1 MPVFGADPADKL
13 GQEVD
18 AVKGFTQQPGSRWRL
33 AWPAMAGLLVLLLAS
48 GIRHVPVATA
58 QAVGTIS
65 VQKQLQDA
73 QGNPV
78 TGDLSGWTFNVSGP
92 GGTFSMTTN
101 AQGMA
106 TIGVAPGTYTITE
119 QPRAGAQLVG
129 FFIGNTPIASFQV
142 VAGQTTSITAI
153 NRVAGTAAI
162 QISKQIVDATGAVI
176 PTADRSGFQF
186 TITGPGG
193 FSQTVTTDAVGN
205 ASLTNLAQG
214 TYTVTEQ
221 PRSGYQLVTLMVNNV
236 QVPNGAS
243 FTVTAGST
251 VPIVA
256 QNRAATTGTIT
267 FTKQVV
273 DAQGNPVPTASRAG
287 FQFTVTCGTTFSQ
300 QVTTD
305 ATGTATVTNVP
316 AGSCTVSETVP
327 SGFTFVSAVV
337 SGTTANIGNPGTVT
351 VATGQTLSITV
362 TNRQGA
368 ATEQVQLF
376 TGCNNVAS
384 TYPNGTPTSQVAA
397 GVSPASALIAIWRFD
412 NATQRFAGY
421 SPIPGAPNDLVTLN
435 RADAIF
441 ICVNAPATFTRPA
454 I

>member
-1 MPVFGADPADKL
+1 MPPGADIADKL

-18 AVKGFTQQPGSRWRL
+18 AVKGITQHPGRPWRL
-33 AWPAMAGLLVLLLAS
+33 AWPVVIGLLALLVLA
-48 GIRHVPVATA
+48 GVRDVPVAAA

-78 TGDLSGWTFNVSGP
+78 TGDLSGWTFSVTGP

-101 AQGMA
+101 AQGTA
-106 TIGVAPGTYTITE
+106 AIGVAPGTYTITE

-142 VAGQTTSITAI
+142 VAGQTTSITAV

-186 TITGPGG
+186 TVTGPAG
-193 FSQTVTTDAVGN
+193 FSQTVTTDVLGN

-221 PRSGYQLVTLMVNNV
+221 PRAGYQLVALFVNNV
-236 QVPNGAS
+236 QVANGAS
-243 FTVTAGST
+243 FTLSAGAT
-251 VPIVA
+251 VPVVA
-256 QNRAATTGTIT
+256 QNRAATAGTIT
-267 FTKQVV
+267 ITKQVV
-273 DAQGNPVPTASRAG
+273 DAQGNPVATANRAG
-287 FQFTVTCGTTFSQ
+287 FQFTVACGGTFSQ

-316 AGSCTVSETVP
+316 AGTCTVNETVP

-337 SGTTANIGNPGTVT
+337 SGTTTNIGNPGTVT
-351 VATGQTLSITV
+351 VTTGQTLSLTV

-376 TGCNNVAS
+376 PGCNNVAS

-397 GVSPASALIAIWRFD
+397 GVSPSSALIAIWRFD

>member
-1 MPVFGADPADKL
+1 MPRAA
-13 GQEVD
+13 
-18 AVKGFTQQPGSRWRL
+18 AQP
-33 AWPAMAGLLVLLLAS
+33 
-48 GIRHVPVATA
+48 
-58 QAVGTIS
+58 VGTIS

-78 TGDLSGWTFNVSGP
+78 TGDLSGWTFTVSGP
-92 GGTFSMTTN
+92 GGNFSITTN
-101 AQGMA
+101 TQGMA
-106 TIGVAPGTYTITE
+106 TVGVAPGTYTITE

-176 PTADRSGFQF
+176 TTADRSGFQF
-186 TITGPGG
+186 AVTGPGG
-193 FSQTVTTDAVGN
+193 FSQTVTTDTFGN

-221 PRSGYQLVTLMVNNV
+221 PRAGYQLVALFVNNV
-236 QVPNGAS
+236 QVTNGAS
-243 FTVTAGST
+243 FTLGAGTTAT
-251 VPIVA
+251 IVA
-256 QNRAATTGTIT
+256 QNRAATAGTIT
-267 FTKQVV
+267 ITKQVV
-273 DAQGNPVPTASRAG
+273 DAQGNPVTTASRAG
-287 FQFTVTCGTTFSQ
+287 FQFTIACGGTFNQ

-305 ATGTATVTNVP
+305 AAGTATVTNVP
-316 AGSCTVSETVP
+316 AGLCTVAETLP

-337 SGTTANIGNPGTVT
+337 SGTATNIGNPGTVT
-351 VATGQTLSITV
+351 VTTGQTLSLTV